1 MNEPSIFHIHIA
13 NKIKD
18 SCNEFETSLSR
29 KDVRAILFKARI
41 PHELHNNFLKELE
54 GFGFIGW
61 QNKRKIEVLSEEV
74 GNTTYNISYS
84 YEKDDRVVG
93 LPR

>member
-41 PHELHNNFLKELE
+41 PHELHNNFLKEL
-54 GFGFIGW
+54 
-61 QNKRKIEVLSEEV
+61 
-74 GNTTYNISYS
+74 
-84 YEKDDRVVG
+84 
-93 LPR
+93 